1 MSNRNTVDYKD
12 SHYISHKLITRTYRV
27 MIVLQ
32 FLERSLWQLCGNGL
46 EGMRLE
52 ARTQKGRDFKR
63 GELGQSQVNGE
74 KSEAT

>member
-1 MSNRNTVDYKD
+1 
-12 SHYISHKLITRTYRV
+12 
-27 MIVLQ
+27 MIVHQ